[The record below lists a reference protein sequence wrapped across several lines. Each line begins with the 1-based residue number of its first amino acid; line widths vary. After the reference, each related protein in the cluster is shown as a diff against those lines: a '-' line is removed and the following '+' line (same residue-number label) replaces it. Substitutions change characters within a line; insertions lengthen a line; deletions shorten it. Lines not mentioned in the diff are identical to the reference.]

1 MLRPILL
8 IGCII
13 ALFALAWLAFDVM
26 YVQAVDDLEWDEE
39 HNRKP
44 QREAA
49 LEKAIRVDEA
59 LKKRRH

>member
-26 YVQAVDDLEWDEE
+26 YVQAVDDLEWDED

-44 QREAA
+44 RE
-49 LEKAIRVDEA
+49 DEA